1 MGEDPQKNVEDLLKM
16 YDGLGVNGQVHEAL
30 DSLGI
35 NGPVFE
41 ALQCGD
47 LQTAVWSMLLEQ
59 NQDPLLATVMQF
71 MLARNHAV
79 PAGTAGAE
87 QATGQPLA
95 RLDSSDTDPSDT
107 AATRS
112 ENGQVDGVHA
122 ALRHVT
128 LMLGACPACCGEE
141 ASCPACHGNGKPGSL
156 PSIASAHELRA
167 WIEPALGRMGMH
179 ITNPALAAAAA
190 DRKAQGPQ
198 A

>member
-71 MLARNHAV
+71 MLA
-79 PAGTAGAE
+79 
-87 QATGQPLA
+87 
-95 RLDSSDTDPSDT
+95 
-107 AATRS
+107 
-112 ENGQVDGVHA
+112 
-122 ALRHVT
+122 
-128 LMLGACPACCGEE
+128 
-141 ASCPACHGNGKPGSL
+141 
-156 PSIASAHELRA
+156 
-167 WIEPALGRMGMH
+167 
-179 ITNPALAAAAA
+179 
-190 DRKAQGPQ
+190 
-198 A
+198 